1 MFKEYFYDV
10 NEMESS
16 SKIQKNAEKYIVKHL
31 NHVVA
36 DMDIKFCNDLS
47 LNKLLRNVGEKQI
60 LKEDCEYIWTR
71 YHIQR
76 YLNKHTIFRDEEV
89 IEFKEIQ
96 ELPQKKKSVRFE
108 EEQAQLQQVNQF
120 NILKDRV
127 RTGGIDKEKRD
138 RERAEMELKLFENI
152 DRIKEISDID
162 SFKPLKYIVQFDEK
176 GNIMLDNAELK
187 DEDVEKLQGKQQQN
201 ISFEEF
207 AEDEVA
213 IKQVDVKKF
222 NQKKSSSESSED
234 QESDSEDSEDDYL
247 MQQRNLIKR
256 A

>member
-10 NEMESS
+10 NEIESS
-16 SKIQKNAEKYIVKHL
+16 QKIQKNAE
-31 NHVVA
+31 N
-36 DMDIKFCNDLS
+36 

-76 YLNKHTIFRDEEV
+76 FLNKHTIFKDEEV
-89 IEFKEIQ
+89 IEFKQLQ
-96 ELPQKKKSVRFE
+96 ELPQKKKQVRFE
-108 EEQAQLQQVNQF
+108 EEQAEIQQVNQF

-152 DRIKEISDID
+152 DKIKEISDID
-162 SFKPLKYIVQFDEK
+162 SFKPLKYIVQFDDK
-176 GNIMLDNAELK
+176 GNIMLDNTELK

-207 AEDEVA
+207 AEDDIA
-213 IKQVDVKKF
+213 IKQVDLKKF
-222 NQKKSSSESSED
+222 NKKKSNSDSSEVQS
-234 QESDSEDSEDDYL
+234 SDSEDSEDDYL